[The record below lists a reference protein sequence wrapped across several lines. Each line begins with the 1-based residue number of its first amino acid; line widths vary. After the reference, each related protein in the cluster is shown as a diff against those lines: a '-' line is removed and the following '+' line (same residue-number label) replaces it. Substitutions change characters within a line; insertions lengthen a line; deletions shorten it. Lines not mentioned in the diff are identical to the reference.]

1 MLRLSIVAV
10 LFATT
15 WQVPSAAPPAL
26 PKVDYKA
33 CPFEC
38 CQFGEWKAEQDV
50 RVYDRWQRKGRKE
63 LFTLHEGES
72 VTAITGVHVTYRPG
86 RLKILRD
93 IPDLKLRQGDTVET
107 YMYTGEGYV
116 YFWSNGRM
124 QHDQIFTSL
133 SCSEVGENIACL
145 LDHGDKE
152 WWVKLRTKSGRVGW
166 VRGNEGFSGSDACG

>member
-1 MLRLSIVAV
+1 MFRLSLLA
-10 LFATT
+10 LFLATL
-15 WQVPSAAPPAL
+15 WQVPTAARPAL

-50 RVYDRWQRKGRKE
+50 TVYDRWSRKGRKK
-63 LFTLHEGES
+63 LFTVRAGENVS
-72 VTAITGVHVTYRPG
+72 ALTGVHVTYRPG

-93 IPDLKLRQGDTVET
+93 IPDLGLREGDTVET
-107 YMYTGEGYV
+107 YMYSGEGYIH
-116 YFWSNGRM
+116 FWSNGKM

-133 SCSEVGENIACL
+133 NCPQAGEKIACL

-152 WWVKLRTKSGRVGW
+152 WWVKVRTTSGRVGW